1 MKDFETFSREETR
14 DPAEPIFGNTASETT
29 RTVQQSEPDG
39 RFPIVDA
46 FVSSESY
53 RLSPLSEW

>member
-1 MKDFETFSREETR
+1 MKDLETLSREEAR
-14 DPAEPIFGNTASETT
+14 DPIEPAFSSIASETT
-29 RTVQQSEPDG
+29 RTVQQTEPDS
-39 RFPIVDA
+39 RYRIVDA